1 MVQKMSRDSSQV
13 KKGIDKTVTTG
24 RLKTVSV
31 HEIDERKSNDDIR
44 NLIIQPI
51 QAREH
56 IVETAQ

>member
-1 MVQKMSRDSSQV
+1 MSRDSSQV